1 MKNQARLLLVVALAW
16 LVFSPPIRAQ
26 APKQIPRT
34 PDGKPNFSGLWI
46 GGAPQREGRRPGQ
59 PRPTRKAA
67 AKELPLTPFGQKAV
81 AYWTSADGDDAED
94 TADPRSPGFHIACGS
109 ESSPAD
115 LSGPVEIT
123 QNPGR
128 VMMLHT
134 PQFASKFWVRQLWIG
149 EEHPKDLTEYELK
162 WMGHTV
168 AKWDKD
174 TLVADTVRVRVATPW
189 GGLLDRSIAAPLSE
203 EFRMIERFQ
212 LVDAQTLRVERTMT
226 DPKMYTKPLTDVKV
240 YKLMNDWATYR
251 ADWEV
256 IENQTVCLGGA
267 YQDNVPWTAEVTG
280 NSPGERK

>member
-1 MKNQARLLLVVALAW
+1 MRNQASLILMVALSW
-16 LVFSPPIRAQ
+16 FVFSPTILAQ
-26 APKQIPRT
+26 APKSIPRT
-34 PDGKPNFSGLWI
+34 SDGKPNFSGVWT
-46 GGAPQREGRRPGQ
+46 GGVAQRGPRRTGQ
-59 PRPTRKAA
+59 DRLTRIVAA
-67 AKELPLTPFGQKAV
+67 RELPLTSFGQEAV
-81 AYWTSADGDDAED
+81 KYWTSADGKEPEE
-94 TADPRSPGFHIACGS
+94 TSDPRSPGLHIAFGS

-123 QNPGR
+123 QNARR

-134 PQFASKFWVRQLWIG
+134 PAFATKYWVRQLWIG

-189 GGLLDRSIAAPLSE
+189 GGLLDRRTAAPHSE

-212 LVDAQTLRVERTMT
+212 LVDAETLRVERTMT

-251 ADWEV
+251 DEWEV
-256 IENQTVCLGGA
+256 IENQTVCMGGV
-267 YQDNVPWTAEVTG
+267 YQDDVPWFG
-280 NSPGERK
+280 GK

>member
-1 MKNQARLLLVVALAW
+1 MQNQARLLLVVALAW
-16 LVFSPPIRAQ
+16 FVFSAPMLAQ

-34 PDGKPNFSGLWI
+34 PDGKPNFSGLWT
-46 GGAPQREGRRPGQ
+46 GGTPQRGTRRAGQ
-59 PRPTRKAA
+59 PRPTRIAA
-67 AKELPLTPFGQKAV
+67 AKELPLTAFGEKAV
-81 AYWTSADGDDAED
+81 AYWTSADGPDAED
-94 TADPRSPGFHIACGS
+94 TADPRSPGYHIACGA

-123 QNPGR
+123 QNARR

-134 PQFASKFWVRQLWIG
+134 PAFASKYWVRQLWIG

-168 AKWDKD
+168 AKWDRD

-212 LVDAQTLRVERTMT
+212 LVDAETLRVERTMT
-226 DPKMYTKPLTDVKV
+226 DPKIYTRPLTDVKV
-240 YKLMNDWATYR
+240 YKLMTDWATYR
-251 ADWEV
+251 EEWEV
-256 IENQTVCLGGA
+256 IENQTVCLGGS
-267 YQDNVPWTAEVTG
+267 YQDNVPWTAEATG
-280 NSPGERK
+280 K